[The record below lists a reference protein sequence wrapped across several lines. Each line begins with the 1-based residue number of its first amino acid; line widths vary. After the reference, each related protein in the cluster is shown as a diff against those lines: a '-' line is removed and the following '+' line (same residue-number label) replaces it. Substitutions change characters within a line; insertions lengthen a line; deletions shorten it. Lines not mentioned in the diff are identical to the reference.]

1 MAQIQVKDLTFGYD
15 DSIENVFENVS
26 FNLDTDWKLG
36 LIGRNGKG
44 KTTFLNLL
52 LGKYKYQ
59 GNITGNTEFEYFPYK
74 IDDENDISINI
85 LYNLLPNVED
95 WKIYKELNLLN
106 GNSEIL
112 YRSFNTLSGGE
123 KIKIL
128 LIGLFLK
135 ENKFLLIDEPT
146 NHLDKETKN
155 DVEKYLKSKKG
166 YIIVSHDRNL
176 LDSVVDHII
185 SINKNNIDIQ
195 KGNYSSWK
203 TNKDNQDKFEILQN
217 QNLEKSI
224 NKLENAISKTENW
237 SKTIEKTKYGDG
249 HVDKGYIGHQSS
261 RMMQRS
267 KAILKRKEAEF
278 DKKSTLLKNL
288 EKQEDL
294 KIKPLKYEKSNLI
307 IANKLQ
313 ITYDGKAIFQPVN
326 FNVQNGDR
334 IAIIGKNGS
343 GKSSILKLILQ
354 NEISYNGEIRA
365 SNDLIISYVS
375 QETNNLKG
383 SLKKYIEENNIN
395 EPIFKAMLSKLGFS
409 NLDFD
414 KEINRI
420 SEGQKKK
427 ILIAKSISESAH
439 IYIWDEPLNFV
450 DIISREQIEKAILE
464 YNPTMIFVEHDEMF
478 IEKIATKKLQLF

>member
-44 KTTFLNLL
+44 KTTFFNLL

-106 GNSEIL
+106 GDSEIL

-146 NHLDKETKN
+146 NHLDKETKS

-278 DKKSTLLKNL
+278 DKKSALLKNI

-313 ITYDGKAIFQPVN
+313 ITYDGKAIFEPVN
-326 FNVQNGDR
+326 FNVRNGDR

-354 NEISYNGEIRA
+354 NGISYNGEIRV

-414 KEINRI
+414 KEINRL

-439 IYIWDEPLNFV
+439 IYMWDEPLNFV
-450 DIISREQIEKAILE
+450 DIISREQIEKMILE
-464 YNPTMIFVEHDEMF
+464 YNPTMIFVEHDEKF

>member
-15 DSIENVFENVS
+15 GNIQNVFENVS

-44 KTTFLNLL
+44 KTTFFNLL

-59 GNITGNTEFEYFPYK
+59 GNITGNIEFEYFPYE

-106 GNSEIL
+106 GDSEIL

-237 SKTIEKTKYGDG
+237 SKAIEKTKYGDG

-307 IANKLQ
+307 IASKLQ
-313 ITYDGKAIFQPVN
+313 ITYDGKAIFEPIN

-354 NEISYNGEIRA
+354 NEISYNGEIRV

-414 KEINRI
+414 KEINKL

-450 DIISREQIEKAILE
+450 DIISREQIEKVILE